1 MAVGIEIYNSDGS
14 LQFDIT
20 NRLLRVLVLDLNT
33 TTAAGSTTVPNQG
46 TLIPAFATNE
56 AGGGNGS
63 DFSTTSTTVSWTS
76 STKTSSGNIMV
87 F

>member
-1 MAVGIEIYNSDGS
+1 MPAGIEIYNADGS

-20 NRLLRVLVLDLNT
+20 NRLLRVLVTDFT
-33 TTAAGSTTVPNQG
+33 TTTSAGSTSVPAQG
-46 TLIPAFATNE
+46 TIVPAFSTNE

-63 DFSTTSTTVSWTS
+63 DFSTTSSSVSWTAS
-76 STKTSSGNIMV
+76 GKTSSGNIMV